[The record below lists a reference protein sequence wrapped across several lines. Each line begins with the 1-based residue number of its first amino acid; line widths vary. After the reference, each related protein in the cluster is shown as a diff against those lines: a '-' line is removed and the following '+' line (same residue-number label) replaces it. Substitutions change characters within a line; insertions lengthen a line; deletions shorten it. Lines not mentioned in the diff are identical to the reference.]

1 MKRVVQALAAAV
13 LAALALMLVTTS
25 LNSSQGYAGGNT
37 IILYSWGDYIDP
49 DLLDE
54 FYEETGIKVVLQTFD
69 SNEAMLT
76 KLSHGGTHFDV
87 AVPSEYAVAKM
98 MEQGMLLPL
107 DHSKIPNLEHIDP
120 RFLDMPFDAGNV
132 YSVPY
137 FWGTVGIV
145 YNPEMV
151 GGKTI
156 TRWNDLWDPE
166 LRNEILLVDSA
177 REVIGIAL
185 NSLGYS
191 LNDTDLDHL
200 EQAKQRL
207 IDLIPNVKAIVGD
220 EIKLL
225 LAGEEAA
232 IGVVWSGDAYSVLQ
246 ENDRLDYVVPEEGS
260 NLWFDNFV
268 IPVTAKN
275 VEAAHEFINFML
287 DPEVAARNTEYVG
300 YSTPNA
306 GAMELLD
313 EEIVGDVRFY
323 PPPELTARLEVYE
336 NLGKQMLAHYN
347 KLFLE
352 FKMHGN

>member
-1 MKRVVQALAAAV
+1 MTGQGFSTLSVEIYSMAKQGISLTINALSTLVFLVTLGLVVVYYVITTKGARQREEPQGDIVGSQEQRRIGGESMKRVVQALAAAV

-37 IILYSWGDYIDP
+37 IILYNWGDYIDP

-145 YNPEMV
+145 NQMV

-177 REVIGIAL
+177 RRSSA
-185 NSLGYS
+185 S
-191 LNDTDLDHL
+191 
-200 EQAKQRL
+200 R
-207 IDLIPNVKAIVGD
+207 
-220 EIKLL
+220 
-225 LAGEEAA
+225 
-232 IGVVWSGDAYSVLQ
+232 
-246 ENDRLDYVVPEEGS
+246 
-260 NLWFDNFV
+260 
-268 IPVTAKN
+268 
-275 VEAAHEFINFML
+275 
-287 DPEVAARNTEYVG
+287 
-300 YSTPNA
+300 
-306 GAMELLD
+306 
-313 EEIVGDVRFY
+313 
-323 PPPELTARLEVYE
+323 
-336 NLGKQMLAHYN
+336 
-347 KLFLE
+347 
-352 FKMHGN
+352 